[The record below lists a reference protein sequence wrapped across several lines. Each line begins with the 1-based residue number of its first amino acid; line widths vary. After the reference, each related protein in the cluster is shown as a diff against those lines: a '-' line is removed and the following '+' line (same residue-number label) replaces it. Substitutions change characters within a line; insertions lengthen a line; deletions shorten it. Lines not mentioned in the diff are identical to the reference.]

1 MDKRIYLSPPH
12 LSGLEKKFLNE
23 ALDSNWIAP
32 LGPQVDSFEEEMADY
47 LDVKAAVALNSG
59 TAALHLALRNSNVKS
74 GDIVLCPSLTF
85 SSSAN
90 VILYEKA
97 IPVFI
102 DADPNTWNINY
113 VSLERAIIACKE
125 RGKLPKVLITVDI
138 YGQSADYDNI
148 LEICNK
154 YNIVVIEDAA
164 EALGSE
170 YKGAKCGTFGKAGIF
185 SFNGNKIVTTSG
197 GGMLVSNDE
206 KFVDHARFLSTQ
218 AREPEIHY
226 EHKELGYNYRMSNL
240 LAAVGR
246 GQLAVLDEKV
256 KSKQGIF
263 SRYKSALGDIEGIE
277 FMPIASYGISNCWLT
292 TLLINDAVAGFDRD
306 SVIAALENE
315 DIESRPI
322 WKPMHLQPLYKEF
335 DYYESEEGD
344 ISKTLFNNG
353 ICLPSGT
360 SLSIVDQE
368 RIIDIILSINK

>member
-1 MDKRIYLSPPH
+1 MSRIYLSPPH
-12 LSGLEKKFLNE
+12 LSGLEKEFLQE

-32 LGPQVDSFEEEMADY
+32 LGPQVDSFEEEMAEY
-47 LDVKAAVALNSG
+47 LDVKAAVALSSG
-59 TAALHLALRNSNVKS
+59 TAALHLALRNSGVKS
-74 GDIVLCPSLTF
+74 DDIVLCPSLTF

-102 DADPNTWNINY
+102 DADPKTWNINC
-113 VSLERAIIACKE
+113 VSLERAIIVCKE
-125 RGKLPKVLITVDI
+125 RGKLPKALITVDI

-206 KFVDHARFLSTQ
+206 KFVEQARFLSSQ
-218 AREPEIHY
+218 AREDEIHY

-256 KSKQGIF
+256 KSKQEIF
-263 SRYKSALGDIEGIE
+263 SRYKSALGDIEGLE
-277 FMPIASYGISNCWLT
+277 FMPMASYGISNCWLT
-292 TLLINDAVAGFDRD
+292 TLVINEDIAGFNRD
-306 SVIAALENE
+306 SVIAALEMEN
-315 DIESRPI
+315 IESRPI
-322 WKPMHLQPLYKEF
+322 WKPMHLQPLYKEY
-335 DYYESEEGD
+335 DYYLSDEGD
-344 ISKTLFNNG
+344 ISQMLFNNG

-360 SLSIVDQE
+360 SLSIDDQE
-368 RIIDIILSINK
+368 KIIDIILSINH

>member
-1 MDKRIYLSPPH
+1 MSRIYLSPPH
-12 LSGLEKKFLNE
+12 LSGLEKEFLQE

-32 LGPQVDSFEEEMADY
+32 LGPQVDSFEEEMAEY
-47 LDVKAAVALNSG
+47 LDVKAAVALSSG
-59 TAALHLALRNSNVKS
+59 TAALHLALRNSGVKS
-74 GDIVLCPSLTF
+74 DDIVLCPSLTF

-102 DADPNTWNINY
+102 DADPKTWNINC
-113 VSLERAIIACKE
+113 VSLERAIIVCKE
-125 RGKLPKVLITVDI
+125 RGKLPKALITVDI

-185 SFNGNKIVTTSG
+185 SFNGNKIITTSA
-197 GGMLVSNDE
+197 GGMIVSNDE
-206 KFVDHARFLSTQ
+206 KFVEQARFLSSQ
-218 AREPEIHY
+218 AREDEIHY

-256 KSKQGIF
+256 KSKQEIF
-263 SRYKSALGDIEGIE
+263 SRYKSALGDIEGLE
-277 FMPIASYGISNCWLT
+277 FMPMASYGISNCWLT
-292 TLLINDAVAGFDRD
+292 TLVINEDIAGFNRD
-306 SVIAALENE
+306 SVIAALEMEN
-315 DIESRPI
+315 IESRPI
-322 WKPMHLQPLYKEF
+322 WKPMHLQPLYKEY
-335 DYYESEEGD
+335 DYYLSDEGD
-344 ISKTLFNNG
+344 ISQMLFNNG

-360 SLSIVDQE
+360 SLSIDGQE
-368 RIIDIILSINK
+368 KIIDIILSINH